1 VTIDPDTG
9 DYSYTPDPD
18 FNGDDSFTVTVDDG
32 QGGKTTVEVPV
43 TVTPENDAPTAEAPP
58 VTTPEDQP
66 IDGKVTGTDKDGD
79 DLTYTVTE
87 PPKNGTVTIDPDTGD
102 YTYTPDP
109 DFNGD
114 DSFTVT
120 VDDGQGGKD
129 RKDVAVAETPEN
141 DAPTA
146 EAPPVTT
153 PEDQPVDGKV
163 TGTDKE
169 GDDLTYTVTEPPK
182 NGTVTIDPDTADYT
196 YTPDPDFNGDDSFT
210 VTVDDGQGG
219 KTTVEV
225 PVTVTPENDAP
236 TAEAPP
242 VT

>member
-9 DYSYTPDPD
+9 DYTYTPDPD

-120 VDDGQGGKD
+120 VDDGQGGKTT
-129 RKDVAVAETPEN
+129 VEVPVTVTPEN
-141 DAPTA
+141 DAATA
-146 EAPPVTT
+146 EAPPVST
-153 PEDQPVDGKV
+153 PEDQPIDGKV

-182 NGTVTIDPDTADYT
+182 NGTVRIDADT
-196 YTPDPDFNGDDSFT
+196 GDDSEAT
-210 VTVDDGQGG
+210 EPGD
-219 KTTVEV
+219 K
-225 PVTVTPENDAP
+225 
-236 TAEAPP
+236 AEYSATETG
-242 VT
+242 V

>member
-1 VTIDPDTG
+1 
-9 DYSYTPDPD
+9 
-18 FNGDDSFTVTVDDG
+18 VTVNP
-32 QGGKTTVEVPV
+32 KT
-43 TVTPENDAPTAEAPP
+43 DAPTVEAPDVSP
-58 VTTPEDQP
+58 PHDQS

-109 DFNGD
+109 DFNG
-114 DSFTVT
+114 
-120 VDDGQGGKD
+120 
-129 RKDVAVAETPEN
+129 N
-141 DAPTA
+141 
-146 EAPPVTT
+146 
-153 PEDQPVDGKV
+153 
-163 TGTDKE
+163 
-169 GDDLTYTVTEPPK
+169 
-182 NGTVTIDPDTADYT
+182 
-196 YTPDPDFNGDDSFT
+196 DSFT

-242 VT
+242 VTTPE

>member
-1 VTIDPDTG
+1 KVTGTDKEGDDLTYTVTEPPKNGTVTIDPDTG
-9 DYSYTPDPD
+9 DYTRSEERRVGSD
-18 FNGDDSFTVTVDDG
+18 GSSTVTVDDG

-58 VTTPEDQP
+58 VTAPEGQP
-66 IDGKVTGTDKDGD
+66 IDGKVTGTDKEGD

-120 VDDGQGGKD
+120 VDDGQGGK
-129 RKDVAVAETPEN
+129 
-141 DAPTA
+141 
-146 EAPPVTT
+146 
-153 PEDQPVDGKV
+153 
-163 TGTDKE
+163 
-169 GDDLTYTVTEPPK
+169 
-182 NGTVTIDPDTADYT
+182 
-196 YTPDPDFNGDDSFT
+196 
-210 VTVDDGQGG
+210 
-219 KTTVEV
+219 TTVEV

-236 TAEAPP
+236 TADAPP
-242 VT
+242 A

>member
-1 VTIDPDTG
+1 MTAYEMFTRVKFNRVIFDST
-9 DYSYTPDPD
+9 YTPDPD

-120 VDDGQGGKD
+120 VDDAL
-129 RKDVAVAETPEN
+129 R
-141 DAPTA
+141 
-146 EAPPVTT
+146 
-153 PEDQPVDGKV
+153 
-163 TGTDKE
+163 GT
-169 GDDLTYTVTEPPK
+169 LP
-182 NGTVTIDPDTADYT
+182 I
-196 YTPDPDFNGDDSFT
+196 
-210 VTVDDGQGG
+210 
-219 KTTVEV
+219 EV

-236 TAEAPP
+236 TAEA
-242 VT
+242 